1 MATIY
6 DVAKYAGVSPT
17 TVSSVLN
24 DDPRVKD
31 STRVRVREA
40 VEALGY
46 VRNPNARGLA
56 KRETKTIGIIAAIG
70 KQLMPY
76 EDKNENGPF
85 IHAVSNGIIDRLAQ
99 TEYSVVTDRYRY
111 WEADGELPQIV
122 KNARVDGVILIGG
135 LFDQE
140 IIKKIRNHG
149 IPMVGV
155 CVIDDSIDTV
165 NPDLAQGTYMV
176 TEELLKNGCQNVVLL
191 NAPRCYATSYTRREG
206 WQQALQNYPSD
217 SRQHVEV
224 MVEAVT
230 GGGGYYAMKK
240 LWEQGLRPDGVVT
253 AGETVSLGAMRFLAE
268 QGVKIPQDTSMTA
281 VGNSDLSAYAIPPI
295 TTVDIH
301 EEATGA
307 AAAELLL
314 KRIKDP
320 DAPIEQRFIDVTFI
334 PRDSVCKMES

>member
-40 VEALGY
+40 VEALSY

-56 KRETKTIGIIAAIG
+56 KRETKTIGIITAIG
-70 KQLMPY
+70 KQLAPY
-76 EDKNENGPF
+76 EDKNKKGSF
-85 IHAVSNGIIDRLAQ
+85 AHAVSNGIIDRLTE

-111 WEADGELPQIV
+111 WEVNGDLPQII

-135 LFDQE
+135 LFDKE
-140 IIKKIRNHG
+140 IVEKIQNHD

-155 CVIDDSIDTV
+155 CVIDNSIDTV
-165 NPDLAQGTYMV
+165 NPDLAQATYMV
-176 TEELLKNGCQNVVLL
+176 TGELLKNGCQNVVLM
-191 NAPRCYATSYTRREG
+191 NAPHCYATSYTRNEG
-206 WQQALQNYPSD
+206 WQRALQNYPSD
-217 SRQHVEV
+217 NRKAVEV

-230 GGGGYYAMKK
+230 AGGGYYAMKK
-240 LWEQGLRPDGVVT
+240 LWEQGIRPDGVV
-253 AGETVSLGAMRFLAE
+253 AASETVSLGAMRFLAE
-268 QGVKIPQDTSMTA
+268 QGVRVPQDICMTS
-281 VGNSDLSAYAIPPI
+281 VGSSELSAYAIPPI

-301 EEATGA
+301 EEEAGA
-307 AAAELLL
+307 VAAELLL
-314 KRIKDP
+314 KRIKNP
-320 DAPIEQRFIDVTFI
+320 DAPIEQRVIDVTFI
-334 PRDSVCKMES
+334 PRDSVRKMK